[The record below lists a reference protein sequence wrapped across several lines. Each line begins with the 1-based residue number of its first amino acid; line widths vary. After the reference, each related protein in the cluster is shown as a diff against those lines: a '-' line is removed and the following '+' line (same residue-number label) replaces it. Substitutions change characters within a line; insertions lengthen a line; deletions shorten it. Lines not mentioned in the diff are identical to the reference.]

1 MGRLSVRRPQALCTQ
16 EIISAIWAPSI
27 MQSKSIG
34 ATVELK
40 TGALVVGI
48 DWITWELFFFLGVVL
63 HPELGLYSEPD
74 GAVHRS

>member
-1 MGRLSVRRPQALCTQ
+1 
-16 EIISAIWAPSI
+16 

-40 TGALVVGI
+40 TGALVAGI
-48 DWITWELFFFLGVVL
+48 DWITWELLFFLGVVL

-74 GAVHRS
+74 GAVQRS